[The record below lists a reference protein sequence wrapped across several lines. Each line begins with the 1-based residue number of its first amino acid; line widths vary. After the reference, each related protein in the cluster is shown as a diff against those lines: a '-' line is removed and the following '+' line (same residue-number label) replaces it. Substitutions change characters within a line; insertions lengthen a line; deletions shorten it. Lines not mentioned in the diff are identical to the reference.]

1 MSAQSLN
8 YSANNTFV
16 RPEMFYIR
24 GLRDIS
30 FASCLYIFL
39 FIVYIF
45 AVFSNVFVIILI
57 NLDQSLH
64 NPKYLAVSHLAL
76 VDLGTT
82 TAVIPKV
89 IEMFLFNFSFISYE
103 ACLADMFFVHF
114 FNSMQS
120 VSLVI
125 LAYDRFLAI
134 CFPLQYHSINTNSR
148 MVRIIVSL
156 WMFVAV
162 TVSIT
167 VLLITR
173 LSFCK
178 STVINS
184 YFCDHGP
191 VYRLACN
198 DSYPN
203 LIAGWLDTAL
213 FLFIPLGLILC
224 SYILIGVALLKIA
237 STDGRQ
243 KALKT
248 CISHI
253 ILVIIFYVPLA
264 ITYITAQFVDSNV
277 RILNNSLSATI
288 PSMLNPIIYTLKT
301 EEMKAAIKKLYKRI
315 SRGREGKV
323 INIKF
328 PVQ

>member
-1 MSAQSLN
+1 MSLN
-8 YSANNTFV
+8 YSANNIFV

-24 GLRDIS
+24 GLRDMS
-30 FASCLYIFL
+30 FANCFYIFL

-45 AVFSNVFVIILI
+45 AVFSNVFVIMLI

-64 NPKYLAVSHLAL
+64 NPKYLAVVHLAL

-89 IEMFLFNFSFISYE
+89 IEMFLFNSSFISYE
-103 ACLADMFFVHF
+103 ACLAMFFVHF

-120 VSLVI
+120 LSLVI

-148 MVRIIVSL
+148 MVGLIVSL
-156 WMFVAV
+156 WMFAAV
-162 TVSIT
+162 SLSIT

-213 FLFIPLGLILC
+213 FLFTPLGLILC

-264 ITYITAQFVDSNV
+264 ITYVTAQFVDSNI

-288 PSMLNPIIYTLKT
+288 PSMMNPIIYTLKT
-301 EEMKAAIKKLYKRI
+301 DEMKAAIKKLYKRI
-315 SRGREGKV
+315 SRGRESKV

-328 PVQ
+328 PVK

>member
-1 MSAQSLN
+1 VENATNSENETL
-8 YSANNTFV
+8 V
-16 RPEMFYIR
+16 HPEMFYIS
-24 GLRDIS
+24 GLHGLL
-30 FASCLYIFL
+30 FANYFYIFL

-45 AVFSNVFVIILI
+45 TIFANVFVILLI
-57 NLDQSLH
+57 YFDQNLH
-64 NPKYLAVSHLAL
+64 NPKYIAVGHLTCADLCTSTAL
-76 VDLGTT
+76 
-82 TAVIPKV
+82 IPKI
-89 IEMFLFNFSFISYE
+89 IEIFLFNSNFITYG
-103 ACLADMFFVHF
+103 ACLANMFFVHF
-114 FNSMQS
+114 FNGIQS
-120 VSLVI
+120 LSLAI
-125 LAYDRFLAI
+125 LAYDRFIAI
-134 CFPLQYHSINTNSR
+134 CYPLQYHSINTNSR
-148 MVRIIVSL
+148 MVIIIFSVWGLSAL
-156 WMFVAV
+156 LLSTM
-162 TVSIT
+162 
-167 VLLITR
+167 VLLIRR
-173 LSFCK
+173 LSFCQ
-178 STVINS
+178 SIVINS

-198 DSYPN
+198 DFHLN
-203 LIAGWLDTAL
+203 LIIGFVSL

-315 SRGREGKV
+315 KTCK
-323 INIKF
+323 NID
-328 PVQ
+328 V